1 MTSAKLLL
9 EYINDNTSVK
19 FNLTEVDAGDYA
31 LSKFGKALPDHSL
44 DAIKQSDACLKAPVG
59 ESAADVVLVLR
70 QTMDLFA
77 NVRPIKSFPNLEG
90 LSDSIDMVI
99 VRENTEDLY
108 LGWEFEVDKNTII
121 SLRRTSERASHRI
134 AEYAFRVS
142 SQRNNKKRVVAV
154 HKANVLRRADGLFAS
169 TCKIVSKDFPNIKF
183 TEQYV
188 DACA

>member
-1 MTSAKLLL
+1 MKYTISLVSGDGIGPELADAANLLL
-9 EYINDNTSVK
+9 ETISSHSNVK
-19 FNLTEVDAGDYA
+19 FDMLRIDAGDGTKA
-31 LSKFGKALPDHSL
+31 KSGKALPDQAL

-108 LGWEFEVDKNTII
+108 LGWEFEADKNTII
-121 SLRRTSERASHRI
+121 SFRRTSERASRRI
-134 AEYAFRVS
+134 AEYAF
-142 SQRNNKKRVVAV
+142 Q
-154 HKANVLRRADGLFAS
+154 L
-169 TCKIVSKDFPNIKF
+169 
-183 TEQYV
+183 
-188 DACA
+188 